1 MSATLTEAKP
11 QNAEKK
17 AKQVPQTTEQLKL
30 VIVGH
35 VDHGKS
41 TFIGR
46 LFYDTHSLPEGK
58 YDQLVES
65 CRRRGVPFEFA
76 NLMDSLQAERDQNIT
91 IDTAQIW
98 FNTAHRQYVI
108 IDAPGH
114 KEFLKNMI
122 TGAAS
127 AHAALLLIDANEGV
141 QEQSRR
147 HGYMLHLLGIKQII
161 VLVNKMDLKGYDE
174 KVFRDIEKEY
184 RAFLKQF
191 GLEPRT
197 FIPISAREGDN
208 VAALSPR
215 MPWYQGRAVFESI
228 DDFEPAKRSDDLP
241 LRFPLQDIYRFDH
254 RRILAGRIVSGT
266 IKVGDKLIFAPGHKM
281 SVIKSIERWSPAV
294 AGPKEAKAGE
304 SVGITLT
311 EQIFVERGQ
320 VAFHESDPL
329 IRKRQFRARLFWMGR
344 LPLRLKKKYKIKLT
358 TQEVECEIKSIDKII
373 DASTLGEVAEKR
385 DYLLKNDVAELT
397 IQTRYPLVFDNIDR
411 IVETGRFVIV
421 DDREVSGGGIISG
434 EEYPAKQKTHVSDN
448 ISWSKAEITYNDRAV
463 RNRHTGAVI
472 WLTGLSGAG
481 KSAIA
486 HELEKELFGLGMQ
499 CYNLDGDNLRFGLN
513 SDLGFSPEDRSENI
527 RRAAEVARLLA
538 DAGQIVITSFISP
551 YRADR
556 TRVREIMKEND
567 VRFFEVFVSC
577 PIQICEERDPKGL
590 YKKVRA
596 GEITEFTGISA
607 PYEAP
612 ETPEVTVHTDKQSL
626 LEGVAQVLES
636 ILPEI
641 QVKAEGAESFEI

>member
-1 MSATLTEAKP
+1 MSTTLQEAPVVK
-11 QNAEKK
+11 ADKK
-17 AKQVPQTTEQLKL
+17 IQPRLGDQLKI

-46 LFYDTHSLPEGK
+46 LFYDTGSLPEGK
-58 YDQLVES
+58 YEQLVES
-65 CRRRGVPFEFA
+65 CKRRGVPFEFA

-98 FNTAHRQYVI
+98 FNTARRQVVI

-127 AHAALLLIDANEGV
+127 AHAALLLIDAGEGV

-147 HGYMLHLLGIKQII
+147 HGYMLHLLGIKQVI
-161 VLVNKMDLKGYDE
+161 VLVNKMDLKNYDE
-174 KVFRDIEKEY
+174 KVFKDIETEY

-191 GLEPRT
+191 GLEPKT

-208 VAALSPR
+208 VASRSTR
-215 MPWYQGRAVFESI
+215 MPWYKGRTVLEAI

-254 RRILAGRIVSGT
+254 RRILAGRIVSGKL
-266 IKVGDKLIFAPGHKM
+266 KVGDKLVFGPGNKV
-281 SVIKSIERWSPAV
+281 SVVKTIERWSPV
-294 AGPKEAKAGE
+294 GTVSDEVKAGE

-311 EQIFVERGQ
+311 EQIYVDRGQ
-320 VAFHESDPL
+320 VAFLESDPV
-329 IRKRQFRARLFWMGR
+329 IQKRQFKARLFWMGR
-344 LPLRLKKKYKIKLT
+344 NPLKLRKKYKIKLT

-373 DASTLGEVAEKR
+373 DASTLGEVAEQR
-385 DYLLKNDVAELT
+385 DHLVKNDVAELT
-397 IQTRYPLVFDNIDR
+397 IQTRYPLAFDNSDR
-411 IVETGRFVIV
+411 VVETGRFVLV

-434 EEYPAKQKTHVSDN
+434 EEYPARQSAHVSDN
-448 ISWSKAEITYNDRAV
+448 ISWSKAEITYNDRSV

-472 WLTGLSGAG
+472 WLTGLSGSG
-481 KSAIA
+481 KSAIS
-486 HELEKELFGLGMQ
+486 HEIEKELFGRGMQ
-499 CYNLDGDNLRFGLN
+499 CYSLDGDNLRFGLN
-513 SDLGFSPEDRSENI
+513 SDLGFSAEDRSENI
-527 RRAAEVARLLA
+527 RRAAEVARILA

-556 TRVREIMKEND
+556 HRVREIMKEND
-567 VRFFEVFVSC
+567 VKFFEIFVSC
-577 PIQICEERDPKGL
+577 PVQVCEERDPKGL
-590 YKKVRA
+590 YKKARA
-596 GEITEFTGISA
+596 GEITDFTGITA

-612 ETPEVTVHTDKQSL
+612 ENPEITVHTDKQSL
-626 LEGVAQVLES
+626 SESVTQVLES
-636 ILPEI
+636 ILPDV
-641 QVKAEGAESFEI
+641 QVKAEGAETFEI

>member
-1 MSATLTEAKP
+1 MSTTLQEAPVAKIG
-11 QNAEKK
+11 KK
-17 AKQVPQTTEQLKL
+17 IQPKLVDQLKI

-58 YDQLVES
+58 YEQLVES
-65 CRRRGVPFEFA
+65 CKRRGVPFEFA

-98 FNTAHRQYVI
+98 FNTARRQVVI

-161 VLVNKMDLKGYDE
+161 VLVNKMDLKDYDQ
-174 KVFRDIEKEY
+174 KVFQNIEKEY

-191 GLEPRT
+191 GLEPKT

-208 VAALSPR
+208 VANRSPK
-215 MPWYQGRAVFESI
+215 MPWFQGQTVLEAI
-228 DDFEPAKRSDDLP
+228 DGFEPAKPSDDLP

-266 IKVGDKLIFAPGHKM
+266 IKVGDKLVFAPGTKT
-281 SVIKSIERWSPAV
+281 SVVKSIERWNPAV
-294 AGPKEAKAGE
+294 AVSDEVKAGE

-320 VAFHESDPL
+320 VAFHETNPV
-329 IRKRQFRARLFWMGR
+329 IQKRQFKARLFWMGR
-344 LPLRLKKKYKIKLT
+344 NPLRLKKKYKIKLT

-397 IQTRYPLVFDNIDR
+397 IQTRYPLAFDNSNR
-411 IVETGRFVIV
+411 VVETGRFVIV

-434 EEYPAKQKTHVSDN
+434 EEYPVRSQAAPKSDN
-448 ISWSKAEITYNDRAV
+448 ISWSKAEITYNDRSI
-463 RNRHTGAVI
+463 RNRHAGGVL

-486 HELEKELFGLGMQ
+486 HELEKELFARGMQ
-499 CYNLDGDNLRFGLN
+499 CYSLDGDNLRFGLN

-538 DAGQIVITSFISP
+538 DSGQIVITSFISP
-551 YRADR
+551 YRTDR

-567 VRFFEVFVSC
+567 VKFFEIFVSC
-577 PIQICEERDPKGL
+577 PVQICEERDPKGL
-590 YKKVRA
+590 YKKARA
-596 GEITEFTGISA
+596 GEIAEFTGITA
-607 PYEAP
+607 PYEQP
-612 ETPEVTVHTDKQSL
+612 ETPEITVHTNKQSL
-626 LEGVAQVLES
+626 AESVTQVLES
-636 ILPEI
+636 VLPAI